1 MQKIDVFEL
10 VNILITLGV
19 IFILLGTTLE
29 LEEVINDNVKKQE
42 IIDRQAD
49 ELIRCR
55 AENENNYNE
64 LEKRY
69 EKQEW

>member
-1 MQKIDVFEL
+1 MKEEDIFRIVH
-10 VNILITLGV
+10 LIITIGI

-29 LEEVINDNVKKQE
+29 LEGIIEDNTEKQE
-42 IIDRQAD
+42 IIERQAD

-55 AENENNYNE
+55 AENEN

-69 EKQEW
+69 EKRD

>member
-1 MQKIDVFEL
+1 MQKIDVLEL
-10 VNILITLGV
+10 VNILIIFGV
-19 IFILLGTTLE
+19 VFILLGTTLE
-29 LEEVINDNVKKQE
+29 LEEVIEDNVKKQE

-69 EKQEW
+69 EKQE